1 MLNFKGYQIEIELK
15 DGKRITGTLKQV
27 SPKSLTLTD
36 AVFQDGGVSPIFKI
50 KSDKLQDLKVLK
62 LPPNVIGKHQDR
74 GEKGK
79 DRGEKER
86 EREKEKEKSNE
97 IWDTEMSSDFDFQG
111 NLQRFNKKDAFKD
124 FQNIEIPKDETKIPH
139 NEMVTAGNKFSTS
152 SYGSNSNSNS
162 NSGFSSGSGSASGSA
177 SGSESEPHH
186 SESERITESINIT
199 HLLRNDSIAASL
211 ASQRRTFTCGGK
223 NKIKVP
229 LATPIQ
235 LLEMEKLADEK
246 FMFPL
251 KTSLEHSAIHI
262 SRLLR
267 NMLKPLQDVATP
279 TVVAFVSGGRS
290 GSRCVSALRCLLS
303 IKDVKCIIVNP
314 FINERESFD
323 DDISSE
329 QLNKIKRF
337 ENVHFPDSLAKLK
350 ETVGDETPAI
360 IIDALQGFDDTV
372 SDLDFSPDSNDNIA
386 QYINWINSHEST
398 PGCLEIISLDCPA
411 HIDPSSGDVIESDFV
426 HPSTILSTGWP
437 LHCLPKLTQFL
448 PDWKKT
454 YVYDTG
460 IPQQTYLLKPNL
472 RKFHKLDIYPSF
484 SGTQEL
490 K

>member
-36 AVFQDGGVSPIFKI
+36 AVFQDGGVSPVFKI
-50 KSDKLQDLKVLK
+50 KADKLYDLKVLK
-62 LPPNVIGKHQDR
+62 LPPNANVKMNNGNGNGNGNGKQ
-74 GEKGK
+74 
-79 DRGEKER
+79 
-86 EREKEKEKSNE
+86 EKEKEKGKERDRFTEKADE

-124 FQNIEIPKDETKIPH
+124 FQNVEIPKDETKIPH
-139 NEMVTAGNKFSTS
+139 NEMVTAGNVKETTS
-152 SYGSNSNSNS
+152 DSDK
-162 NSGFSSGSGSASGSA
+162 
-177 SGSESEPHH
+177 
-186 SESERITESINIT
+186 ITESINIT

-211 ASQRRTFTCGGK
+211 ANQRKTFTCGSK

-235 LLEMEKLADEK
+235 LLEMEKIADEK
-246 FMFPL
+246 FMLPL
-251 KTSLEHSAIHI
+251 KTSLEHSGIHI

-267 NMLKPLQDVATP
+267 NMLKSYTPPATSDSDAVP

-290 GSRCVSALRCLLS
+290 GSRCISALRCLLY
-303 IKDVKCIIVNP
+303 IKDIRCIIVNP

-323 DDISSE
+323 DDISTE
-329 QLNKIKRF
+329 QINKIKTLN
-337 ENVHFPDSLAKLK
+337 NVHFPDSLAKLK
-350 ETVGDETPAI
+350 ELLQNEPPSI

-386 QYINWINSHEST
+386 QYIKWINSHETVSA
-398 PGCLEIISLDCPA
+398 CLEVISFDCPA

-426 HPSTILSTGWP
+426 HPTTILSTGWP
-437 LHCLPKLTQFL
+437 LHCLPKLTQIL
-448 PDWKKT
+448 PDWRNT

-460 IPQQTYLLKPNL
+460 VPQQTYLLKPNL
-472 RKFHKLDIYPSF
+472 RKFYKLDIYPGF

>member
-1 MLNFKGYQIEIELK
+1 MLNFRGYHIEIELK

-27 SPKSLTLTD
+27 SPKSLTLAD

-50 KSDKLQDLKVLK
+50 KSDKLYDLKVLK
-62 LPPNVIGKHQDR
+62 LPSNAINKSSNVVNGKQEKEKDR
-74 GEKGK
+74 GK
-79 DRGEKER
+79 DRERDRSAEKAD
-86 EREKEKEKSNE
+86 E

-124 FQNIEIPKDETKIPH
+124 FHNVEIPRDETKIPH
-139 NEMVTAGNKFSTS
+139 NEMVTAGNNTLANDTS
-152 SYGSNSNSNS
+152 ANDT
-162 NSGFSSGSGSASGSA
+162 SANDSVG
-177 SGSESEPHH
+177 
-186 SESERITESINIT
+186 ITESINIT

-211 ASQRRTFTCGGK
+211 ANQRKTFTCGGK

-235 LLEMEKLADEK
+235 LLEMEKIADEK

-251 KTSLEHSAIHI
+251 KTSLEHSGIHI

-267 NMLKPLQDVATP
+267 NLLKPYASEDSSASANNVADSSIP
-279 TVVAFVSGGRS
+279 TIVAFVSGGRS
-290 GSRCVSALRCLLS
+290 GARCVAALRCLLS
-303 IKDVKCIIVNP
+303 IKDIRCIIVNP

-323 DDISSE
+323 DDISTE
-329 QLNKIKRF
+329 QLTKIKQLS
-337 ENVHFPDSLAKLK
+337 NVHFPDSLAKLK
-350 ETVGDETPAI
+350 DILQNDPPSI

-386 QYINWINSHEST
+386 QYIRWINSHET
-398 PGCLEIISLDCPA
+398 VPACLEIISLDCPA

-426 HPSTILSTGWP
+426 HPTTIISTGWP
-437 LHCLPKLTQFL
+437 LHCLPKLTQII

-472 RKFHKLDIYPSF
+472 RKFHKLDIYPGF